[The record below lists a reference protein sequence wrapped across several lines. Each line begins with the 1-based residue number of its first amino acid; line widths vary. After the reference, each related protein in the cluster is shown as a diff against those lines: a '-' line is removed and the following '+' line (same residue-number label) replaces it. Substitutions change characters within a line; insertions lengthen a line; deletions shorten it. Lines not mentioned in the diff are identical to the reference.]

1 MTVAVGPV
9 TIPGYL
15 DRPQIVTRDR
25 DEALEIWPYHRWAE
39 RLDLGIAEAL
49 AEDLG
54 GRIPG
59 DRIAVFPWPAP
70 TARPID
76 YHVVVAVVR
85 FEGTPGRSVTL
96 DARWSLRGKGHQ
108 EIVFKRF
115 TRSEPVGDGISDVV
129 AGMTRTISALG
140 DEVSQEILAQPASQ
154 AATTD

>member
-1 MTVAVGPV
+1 VAVGPV

-25 DEALEIWPYHRWAE
+25 DDALQVWPYHRWAE

-54 GRIPG
+54 ARIPG
-59 DRIAVFPWPAP
+59 DRVAVFPWPAP
-70 TARPID
+70 TARAID
-76 YHVVVAVVR
+76 YQVVVAVVR

-96 DARWSLRGKGHQ
+96 DARWSLRGKGNQ

-115 TRSEPVGDGISDVV
+115 TASEPVEDGISALV
-129 AGMTRTISALG
+129 AGMTRTISTLG
-140 DEVSQEILAQPASQ
+140 DEVSQEIQSRSASR
-154 AATTD
+154 AATRD